1 MSKKTRPLCKYVFK
15 RIFVKICVLKTFN
28 SAYVGL
34 ESAVNTARY
43 LISSKSASDTW
54 PSSPV
59 IMAR

>member
-1 MSKKTRPLCKYVFK
+1 MDMSKKPRPLCKYVFK

-43 LISSKSASDTW
+43 LISS
-54 PSSPV
+54 
-59 IMAR
+59 